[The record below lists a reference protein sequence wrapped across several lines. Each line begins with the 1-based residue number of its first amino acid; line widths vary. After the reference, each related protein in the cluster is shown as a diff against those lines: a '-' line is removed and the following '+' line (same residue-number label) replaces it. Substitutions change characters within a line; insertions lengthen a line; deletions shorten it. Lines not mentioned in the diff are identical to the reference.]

1 MSSVH
6 RIPRSGLLKHS
17 KRKSIISSSRCAH
30 NLRPSVKT
38 SSKLKK
44 DEEQKKRA
52 TFLSIDND
60 MSDFEGLSDSGSF
73 RAVLSNWK
81 KSRSSASSKR
91 IDHSSIDHSSDE
103 DRTIWTETSS
113 LDSKES
119 NGETSGTT
127 TTKKEAAMNTTKSF
141 LRRYHKKIG
150 VNRRKSPPIGDGS
163 EPNYNGAHGTTNS
176 NVVHTHCHNGNAGD
190 TKVLTVETITA
201 EMERL
206 KDMAQMMSEM
216 NKRLSGENE
225 AMMELMRSVQPRAKE
240 LMHQLRQE
248 RKEAHDLK
256 VVSNRSFKDHA
267 ILKSELNK
275 LRVDLIAEKEKFN
288 KLKTQ
293 VIQLRSQY
301 ILKVSKLQQLK
312 KNTKRLIERYR
323 EFKDAHSV
331 CGEER
336 EMLRTKLI
344 EVVSKFDKLKSI
356 ASQFQEGGSIPTKLR
371 EVQHE
376 KAILQDEK
384 ARLEA
389 RLREHENLELRMKKM
404 EADAKSMAAE
414 YENDLERMRSLLEEK
429 EELLVRLEKDQSSMR
444 SENAELSRNVK
455 RLTVEHQEIKG
466 LLESKDVE
474 LEDTRG
480 RLSQQDENIRRLQ
493 DAYVQLTTKLSESR
507 CNSNAANATKQYK
520 SHGTNTPG
528 ESPETNKISKDVMG
542 RFESAINDVTD
553 HTYSLRKGREE
564 EDETSKKHNA
574 NGASRK
580 KDVCR
585 DIEERRTTRKVFR
598 SSPVYESK
606 SPGHSMKH
614 QKSISVMKQF
624 DEETQTENSR
634 RVELIQVSPPSEEKK
649 SSSTHRFRTVSR
661 PVTKDRSYKFMPLP
675 RTVTK
680 NNNAC
685 FRYAQGRQRIW
696 RLCRSHDP
704 VFQNM
709 VPSRCAILDN
719 QDPIKFKLK
728 TNPTEEGTALYGKLE
743 NVFDAI
749 RAQEDGIE
757 RLKSQLDIIC
767 EKSQIEDCSSE
778 EDSEEEDL

>member
-6 RIPRSGLLKHS
+6 RIPRPGLLKHN
-17 KRKSIISSSRCAH
+17 KRKSVISSSRCAH

-44 DEEQKKRA
+44 DGDQKKRA

-60 MSDFEGLSDSGSF
+60 MSDFEGLSDSGSL

-91 IDHSSIDHSSDE
+91 IDHSSDE

-119 NGETSGTT
+119 DCETSRTT

-141 LRRYHKKIG
+141 LQRYHKKIG
-150 VNRRKSPPIGDGS
+150 IKKRKSPPIEDII
-163 EPNYNGAHGTTNS
+163 EANYNCAHGTTNS
-176 NVVHTHCHNGNAGD
+176 NVAHTHCHNANAGD

-256 VVSNRSFKDHA
+256 LVSNRSFKDHA

-312 KNTKRLIERYR
+312 RNTKKLIERYR

-376 KAILQDEK
+376 NTILQDEK

-389 RLREHENLELRMKKM
+389 RLREHEDLELRMKKM
-404 EADAKSMAAE
+404 EEDAKSMAAE

-455 RLTVEHQEIKG
+455 RLTEEHEEIKG

-507 CNSNAANATKQYK
+507 CNSNTANATKQYK
-520 SHGTNTPG
+520 SHGTNTSG
-528 ESPETNKISKDVMG
+528 ESSGTTMISKDVMG

-564 EDETSKKHNA
+564 EDFKTQNGNA
-574 NGASRK
+574 ASRK

-585 DIEERRTTRKVFR
+585 DNEERRTTRKVFR
-598 SSPVYESK
+598 SSPIYESK
-606 SPGHSMKH
+606 SPGHLVKH
-614 QKSISVMKQF
+614 QKSTSVMKQF

-634 RVELIQVSPPSEEKK
+634 KVELIQVSPPSEEKK
-649 SSSTHRFRTVSR
+649 SSSMHRFRTVSR
-661 PVTKDRSYKFMPLP
+661 PATKDRAYKLMPLP
-675 RTVTK
+675 RSVAK

-685 FRYAQGRQRIW
+685 FRYAQGRQIW

-743 NVFDAI
+743 KVFDAI

-767 EKSQIEDCSSE
+767 EKSQIEDSSSE